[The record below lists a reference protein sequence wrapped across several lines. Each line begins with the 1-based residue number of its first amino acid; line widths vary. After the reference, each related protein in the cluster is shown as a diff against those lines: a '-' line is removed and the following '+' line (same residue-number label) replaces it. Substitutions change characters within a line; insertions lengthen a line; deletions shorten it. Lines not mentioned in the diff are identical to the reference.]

1 MRQTRTARD
10 YMSTDL
16 VMFTPGMDIH
26 RAMKVLLAR
35 QISGAPVVDSQGNVV
50 GILSEKD
57 CLKVAFSTSY
67 HQEWGGRVAEYM
79 SRHVQ
84 TIEADTDIVAVAEI
98 FLKSPYGRFP
108 VVQHNR
114 LVGQISRRDI
124 LRALEELW

>member
-79 SRHVQ
+79 NHNVQ

-108 VVQHNR
+108 VVQYNR
-114 LVGQISRRDI
+114 LVGLISRRDI